1 MNEKL
6 KGILPA
12 LMVAF
17 TEGNESIDKEKVAML
32 TKSLKNAGVHGL
44 YVGGSSAE
52 MVLCSVN
59 ERKELLETV
68 MDASEDMAIIAHV
81 GAMSGADT
89 IELARHSASLGAD
102 AVSSVTPLYYKYS
115 FKEIKHFYSKIA
127 ESSGL
132 PVIIYNIPALTGT
145 TLNFEQLSELLSL
158 DGVAGMKFTS
168 SDFFQ
173 LNRLKTEFPDK
184 VIYNGCDEMLLS
196 GLAAGA
202 DGGIGTTYNFMPEVI
217 LSVYNNFLAG
227 DIASAQKS
235 QTLANRV
242 IERILRHGVLASSK
256 YLISLSQLDYG
267 ICREPL
273 LPLDEAAK
281 ADLYENAYKLYAN
294 SEF

>member
-17 TEGNESIDKEKVAML
+17 TEDNQSIDKAKVAQL
-32 TKSLKNAGVHGL
+32 TKKLETTGVHGL

-68 MDASEDMAIIAHV
+68 IDASENMAIIAHV
-81 GAMSGADT
+81 GAMSTEDT
-89 IELARHSASLGAD
+89 IALAKHAADVKAD
-102 AVSSVTPLYYKYS
+102 AISSVTPLYYKYS
-115 FKEIKHFYSKIA
+115 FKEIKYFYSKMA
-127 ESSGL
+127 DASGL
-132 PVIIYNIPALTGT
+132 PVIMYNIPALTGT
-145 TLNFEQLSELLSL
+145 ALNFDQLSELLSI

-173 LNRLKTEFPDK
+173 MNRLKTEFPDK
-184 VIYNGCDEMLLS
+184 VIYNGSDEMLLS

-217 LSVYNNFLAG
+217 LSIYNHFLAG
-227 DIASAQKS
+227 DIVSAQKA

-242 IERILRHGVLASSK
+242 IERILKHGVLASSK
-256 YLISLSQLDYG
+256 YLISLSGLDYG
-267 ICREPL
+267 ICREPI
-273 LPLDEAAK
+273 LPLDGDAK
-281 ADLYENAYKLYAN
+281 ADLFENAYKLYAKAD
-294 SEF
+294 

>member
-1 MNEKL
+1 MNQKL
-6 KGILPA
+6 KGIIPA

-17 TEGNESIDKEKVAML
+17 TEDQASIDKEKVALL
-32 TKSLKNAGVHGL
+32 TKKLKNAGVHGL

-52 MVLCSVN
+52 MVLCTPN
-59 ERKELLETV
+59 ERKEFLECV
-68 MDASEDMAIIAHV
+68 MEHSEDMTIIAHV

-89 IELARHSASLGAD
+89 VELAKHAAAVKAD
-102 AVSSVTPLYYKYS
+102 AVSSVTPLYYKYN
-115 FKEIKHFYSKIA
+115 FKEIKNFYSRIA
-127 ESSGL
+127 DASGL

-145 TLNFEQLSELLSL
+145 TLTFDQLCELLSL

-184 VIYNGCDEMLLS
+184 VIYNGSDEMLLS

-217 LSVYNNFLAG
+217 LSIYNHFMAG
-227 DIASAQKS
+227 DIASAQKA

-242 IERILRHGVLASSK
+242 IERILKHGVLASSK
-256 YLISLSQLDYG
+256 HLIGLSGLDYG

-281 ADLYENAYKLYAN
+281 ADLYENAYKLYTGIK
-294 SEF
+294 

>member
-1 MNEKL
+1 MNDKL

-12 LMVAF
+12 LMTAF
-17 TEGNESIDKEKVAML
+17 TEDNMSVDTAKVGML
-32 TKSLKNAGVHGL
+32 TKKLEKSGVHGL

-52 MVLCSVN
+52 MVFCSVN

-68 MDASEDMAIIAHV
+68 MDASENLAIIAHV

-89 IELARHSASLGAD
+89 IELAKHAAAVKAD
-102 AVSSVTPLYYKYS
+102 AISSVTPLYYKYS
-115 FKEIKHFYSKIA
+115 FQEIRAFYSKMA
-127 ESSGL
+127 DASGL
-132 PVIIYNIPALTGT
+132 PVIIYNIPALSGT
-145 TLNFEQLSELLSL
+145 ALNFDQLSELLSM

-217 LSVYNNFLAG
+217 LSIYNHFHSG
-227 DIASAQKS
+227 DIASAQKV

-242 IERILRHGVLASSK
+242 IERILKHGVLASSK
-256 YLISLSQLDYG
+256 YLIGLSGLDYG
-267 ICREPL
+267 ICREPI
-273 LPLDEAAK
+273 LPLDEYAK
-281 ADLYENAYKLYAN
+281 ADLFENAYQLYAKGI
-294 SEF
+294 

>member
-1 MNEKL
+1 MNQKL

-17 TEGNESIDKEKVAML
+17 TEGNEAIDKEKVSLL
-32 TKSLKNAGVHGL
+32 TKKLEKAGVHGL

-59 ERKELLETV
+59 ERKELLESV
-68 MDASEDMAIIAHV
+68 MDASEKMTIIAHV

-89 IELARHSASLGAD
+89 IELAKHAAAVKAD
-102 AVSSVTPLYYKYS
+102 AISSVTPLYYKYS
-115 FKEIKHFYSKIA
+115 FKEIKHFYSSMA
-127 ESSGL
+127 DASGL
-132 PVIIYNIPALTGT
+132 PVIMYNIPALTGT
-145 TLNFEQLSELLSL
+145 ALNFDQLSELLSL

-184 VIYNGCDEMLLS
+184 VIYNGSDEMLLS

-217 LSVYNNFLAG
+217 LSIYDHFLAG
-227 DIASAQKS
+227 DIASAQKA

-242 IERILRHGVLASSK
+242 IERVIKHGVLASSK
-256 YLISLSQLDYG
+256 HLIGLSGLDYG

-281 ADLYENAYKLYAN
+281 ADLFENAYKLYAN
-294 SEF
+294 AN